1 MKVERKPYLKTHDNG
16 KPYFSWKKR
25 GSNMPTHMFK
35 MLVGHVG
42 QHFIA
47 HQKDID
53 YVPSS
58 IENAYLAKTFCRWLG
73 DVYANVDEMHW
84 LAVNQQIKW
93 LFTKQDL
100 LAVHPKQKHMV
111 QLHFIGRNLLEE
123 LLK

>member
-1 MKVERKPYLKTHDNG
+1 MKVEEKPDMKVHGNG

-73 DVYANVDEMHW
+73 DVACASACEKIINVRLCVRHTVGQVRQKCKE
-84 LAVNQQIKW
+84 
-93 LFTKQDL
+93 TSDL
-100 LAVHPKQKHMV
+100 
-111 QLHFIGRNLLEE
+111 ILLS
-123 LLK
+123 